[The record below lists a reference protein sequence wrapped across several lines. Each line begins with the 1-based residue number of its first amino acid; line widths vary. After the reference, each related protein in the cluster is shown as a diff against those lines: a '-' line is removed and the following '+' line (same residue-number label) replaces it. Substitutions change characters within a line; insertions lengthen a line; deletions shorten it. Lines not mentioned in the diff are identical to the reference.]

1 MCGCVVVALADM
13 DSLDRVLP
21 MSSLPQDDRSH
32 IAVYVVVSV
41 VPVTALVVSVR
52 FYTRWAVVKSFGID
66 DWAIMA
72 SMVRSPP
79 PVPSQA
85 RVCELI
91 LFGGK

>member
-1 MCGCVVVALADM
+1 MCGCVVAALADM

-21 MSSLPQDDRSH
+21 TSSLAQDDRSH
-32 IAVYVVVSV
+32 VAVYAVASV

-72 SMVRSPP
+72 SMVSLSPP
-79 PVPSQA
+79 PPDSLKRLCV
-85 RVCELI
+85 
-91 LFGGK
+91 